1 MRITLYDYLA
11 SSVPSECNSV
21 LEQFDIPSTQSE
33 DELVDNLKYFV
44 NTYGQDAL
52 DTLADIH
59 PDRDLIVEV
68 AELATP
74 YNGKSDSEYLNAT
87 GSVSMERIGN
97 IEKTLMSGNT
107 NPTIENNNI
116 DKTDVLLGIGVA
128 LLTAT
133 LFKKD

>member
-11 SSVPSECNSV
+11 SSVPSECNDV
-21 LEQFDIPSTQSE
+21 LEQFDIPSTQNE

-68 AELATP
+68 AELSRP
-74 YNGKSDSEYLNAT
+74 YNGKSESEYLNAT
-87 GSVSMERIGN
+87 GSISMERIGN
-97 IEKTLMSGNT
+97 IEKTLMGNN
-107 NPTIENNNI
+107 NPTIDNNAI

>member
-1 MRITLYDYLA
+1 M
-11 SSVPSECNSV
+11 
-21 LEQFDIPSTQSE
+21 
-33 DELVDNLKYFV
+33 DNLKYFV

-68 AELATP
+68 AELSTP
-74 YNGKSDSEYLNAT
+74 FEGGSDSEYLNAT
-87 GSVSMERIGN
+87 GSMERIGN
-97 IEKTLMSGNT
+97 IEKTLMGN
-107 NPTIENNNI
+107 NPTTIESSSI

-133 LFKKD
+133 LFNRR

>member
-11 SSVPSECNSV
+11 SSVPSECISV
-21 LEQFDIPSTQSE
+21 LEQFDIPSTQNE
-33 DELVDNLKYFV
+33 NELVDNLKYFV

-68 AELATP
+68 AELSTP

-87 GSVSMERIGN
+87 GSISMERIGN
-97 IEKTLMSGNT
+97 IEKTLMGNST
-107 NPTIENNNI
+107 PTIDNNNI

-133 LFKKD
+133 LFKRD

>member
-1 MRITLYDYLA
+1 MQITLYDYLA
-11 SSVPSECNSV
+11 NSVPSECNSV
-21 LEQFDIPSTQSE
+21 LEQFDIPNTQNE

-68 AELATP
+68 AELSTP
-74 YNGKSDSEYLNAT
+74 FEGGSDSEYLNAT
-87 GSVSMERIGN
+87 GSMERIGN
-97 IEKTLMSGNT
+97 IEKTLMGNYPT
-107 NPTIENNNI
+107 TIESSSI

-133 LFKKD
+133 LFNRR